1 MRLDQA
7 NRKSRA
13 ASCFAAAICAAA
25 AIAVAGCSNSAN
37 GIGQLI
43 LVDPSQYDV
52 YHCKD
57 LSDQLV
63 LLNKREAELRAE
75 IDRANQ
81 TTSGKLVGAV
91 AYSSD
96 YQTVLAQKK
105 LVQQKAAEKKCELT
119 QTYQSDQTVR

>member
-1 MRLDQA
+1 MLLDEA

-13 ASCFAAAICAAA
+13 ASFLAASICAVTVLAL
-25 AIAVAGCSNSAN
+25 AGCNSAN

-57 LSDQLV
+57 LSDQWV

-81 TTSGKLVGAV
+81 TAGGKVVGAV

-96 YQTVLAQKK
+96 YQTVLTQKK
-105 LVQQKAAEKKCELT
+105 MVQQQAAEKKCELT

>member
-1 MRLDQA
+1 MPFDEA

-13 ASCFAAAICAAA
+13 ASCFAAAICVLTALAL
-25 AIAVAGCSNSAN
+25 AGCNAAN

-43 LVDPSQYDV
+43 LVDPSQYDL

-57 LSDQLV
+57 LSDQWA

-81 TTSGKLVGAV
+81 TAGGKVVGVV

-96 YQTVLAQKK
+96 YQTVLTQKR
-105 LVQQKAAEKKCELT
+105 LVQQKAAEKKCELK